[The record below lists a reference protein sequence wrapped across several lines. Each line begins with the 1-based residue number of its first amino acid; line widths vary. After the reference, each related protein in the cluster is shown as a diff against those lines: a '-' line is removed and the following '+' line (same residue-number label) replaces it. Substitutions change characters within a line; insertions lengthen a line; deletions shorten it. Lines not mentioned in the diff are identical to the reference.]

1 MRNITRW
8 ASKSVRSL
16 YDWTLH
22 WAKTKYS
29 NYALFGIA
37 FMGASFFPVPPSVLL
52 IPLVVAEPKN
62 WWKKALICTIGSVCG
77 AFLGYAIG
85 KIFYGTVGI
94 RIVNF
99 YNLQHFIDVIGR
111 KYANNAFLS
120 IFVGSIMPIP
130 YKAMT
135 ITAGMFNIS
144 LSILTLASIL
154 GRSAR
159 YFVISAAL
167 KFFDAKIQGATG
179 KYFNILFIILL
190 ISLVVGFLI
199 LKHWAL

>member
-1 MRNITRW
+1 MKKVIRW
-8 ASKSVRSL
+8 ASKSMRSI

-22 WAKTKYS
+22 WSKTKYS

-52 IPLVVAEPKN
+52 IPLVIAEPKK

-77 AFLGYAIG
+77 AFLGYAVG
-85 KIFYGTVGI
+85 KIFYDTVGVK
-94 RIVNF
+94 IVNF
-99 YNLQHFIDVIGR
+99 YNLQHFVATISE

-120 IFVGSIMPIP
+120 IFIGSIMPIP
-130 YKAMT
+130 YKAIT
-135 ITAGMFNIS
+135 ITAGIFNIS
-144 LSILTLASIL
+144 LPILTLASIL
-154 GRSAR
+154 GRSTR

-167 KFFDAKIQGATG
+167 KFFDAKIQGARG

-190 ISLVVGFLI
+190 ISLVAGFLI
-199 LKHWAL
+199 LKYWAL